1 MKRHTFLAAA
11 LLMLTTGIS
20 AQLPTRTHIQ
30 ILKAEDARRYDK
42 TLEDLMKSP
51 NAEVRKRAAL
61 AAGRIG
67 RDEALPA
74 LIGLIED
81 DPSSEVRTMAAFAVG
96 EIESVKAADGL
107 LGVLN
112 IVSIEAAMASSED
125 ALAAGGIIRTKSPP
139 RIASVRSLQ
148 ARVIEAAGKI
158 ASANAQD
165 PKAKELGKV
174 IIDALED
181 TSDRMTIL
189 LGMTALL
196 RARPEGADKAAAG
209 YLAHTDAQIRAD
221 AANTL
226 ARIRA
231 KNANEELR
239 KMVASD
245 ADPIVRA
252 NAARALGAA
261 EDKDAV
267 EVLTNAAI
275 KDVDSRVRVS
285 AIRSLAALRDARAAD
300 HLLERGEAL
309 LRQYKAAKQRIP
321 DEKNELLE
329 IAIALGRVLANSDN
343 QRAVRFLAE
352 YTSVDGAYSSEIPVA
367 RVRISQS
374 KGDGAFP
381 FPDARDWRQ
390 YRTLAELLGELAV
403 IEPASEDGKTRK
415 AEAPGVLRPMAKA
428 LAEATRKTDGKA
440 VSAAGDV
447 LRAFARFKTD
457 DLNDVLLIALANPEV
472 GTRAAAAGLLADRPA
487 SKENVDALKAAF
499 AKAVLT
505 DKLENDAQIGTLN
518 RLDKKGAVGTCL
530 TALSA
535 PDFIVRRRAFELLAD
550 KELQKDF
557 PGVAASLENARK
569 AGKDRVL
576 RYNPASGTRL
586 GQVLNT
592 DADYRR
598 ALARRNGSVKA
609 VVTTEKGTFTIDFY
623 PEDAPLT
630 VDNFIKLARSGYF
643 NGTDVHR
650 VVPNFVIQD
659 GDPTGTG
666 SGGPGWSI
674 RCEVNM
680 LMYERGMV
688 GMALSGKDTGGSQWF
703 VTHSP
708 QPHLDGG
715 YTIFGRVSE
724 KDMKVV
730 DRIVRGD
737 RIVTVRIVER

>member
-1 MKRHTFLAAA
+1 MKRYTLLLLLVLSVGAAA
-11 LLMLTTGIS
+11 QVPLNVK
-20 AQLPTRTHIQ
+20 IQ
-30 ILKAEDARRYDK
+30 IAQAEDARRYDK
-42 TLEDLMKSP
+42 TLKDLMKSP

-67 RDEALPA
+67 REEVLPA
-74 LIGLIED
+74 LIDLLEN
-81 DPSSEVRTMAAFAVG
+81 DPSNDVETIAAFAIG
-96 EIESVKAADGL
+96 EVESINAADA
-107 LGVLN
+107 
-112 IVSIEAAMASSED
+112 IVQMLRKPAQSK
-125 ALAAGGIIRTKSPP
+125 G
-139 RIASVRSLQ
+139 SLT
-148 ARVIEAAGKI
+148 ARLVEAAGKI
-158 ASANAQD
+158 AAANQQD
-165 PKAKELGKV
+165 PKAKDLGKAILDV
-174 IIDALED
+174 LKIED
-181 TSDRMTIL
+181 TRAKIQDTETVL
-189 LGMTALL
+189 LALTAAL
-196 RARPEGADKAAAG
+196 RARPEGGDAIVAN
-209 YLAHTDAQIRAD
+209 YLTNFDARVRAD

-231 KNANEELR
+231 KNANETLR

-300 HLLERGEAL
+300 HLLERGETL
-309 LRQYKAAKQRIP
+309 LRQYKAAKQRVP

-329 IAIALGRVLANSDN
+329 IAVALGRVLANSDN

-367 RVRISQS
+367 RVRVSQS

-381 FPDARDWRQ
+381 FPDARDWHQ
-390 YRTLAELLGELAV
+390 YRTLADLMGELAV

-472 GTRAAAAGLLADRPA
+472 ATRAAAAGLLADRPG

-499 AKAVLT
+499 AKALLT
-505 DKLENDAQIGTLN
+505 DKQENDAQIAILN
-518 RLDKKGAVGTCL
+518 ALSRLDKKDAVGTFL

-535 PDFIVRRRAFELLAD
+535 PDFLVRRRAFELLAD

-576 RYNPASGTRL
+576 RYNPASGTKL

-598 ALARRNGSVKA
+598 ALARKNGSVKA
-609 VVTTEKGTFTIDFY
+609 VVTTEKGAFTIEFY

-643 NGTDVHR
+643 NGNEVHR

-680 LMYERGMV
+680 RMYGRGVV

-737 RIVTVRIVER
+737 RILTVRIIGR